1 MSEDV
6 AARLVKVM
14 RNNNPDFVYE
24 TLAGGHHV
32 HMDSPDEVAAIINN
46 FLGRPFDN
54 SGSEEK
60 ENMKAS
66 TKKMPITRTFITNHN
81 TPLAALNMLLP
92 RKRRKKGNNEV

>member
-1 MSEDV
+1 MRVHEMSSNPQAFDSPFYMSEDV

-32 HMDSPDEVAAIINN
+32 HMDSPGEVAAIVNN

-60 ENMKAS
+60 ENMNFK
-66 TKKMPITRTFITNHN
+66 
-81 TPLAALNMLLP
+81 L
-92 RKRRKKGNNEV
+92 